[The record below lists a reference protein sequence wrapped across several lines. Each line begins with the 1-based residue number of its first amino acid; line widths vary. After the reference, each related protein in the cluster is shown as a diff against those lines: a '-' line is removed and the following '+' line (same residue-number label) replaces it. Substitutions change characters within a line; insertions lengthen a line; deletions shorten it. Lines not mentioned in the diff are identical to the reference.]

1 MNPKRTLAPAVAVT
15 AAALAAAGLAALPAA
30 GATKSVMLIDNK
42 FSPSKV
48 TVRRGTTVKFT
59 WAGKN
64 PHNVTAFQGP
74 VTFHSGTK
82 TTGPSRK
89 RLTRKGTYSIICTIH
104 SGMTLILKV
113 R

>member
-1 MNPKRTLAPAVAVT
+1 MKRTLALLT
-15 AAALAAAGLAALPAA
+15 AALAAAGLAALPAA
-30 GATKSVMLIDNK
+30 GATKGVKLIDNK

-82 TTGPSRK
+82 TTGTYRK
-89 RLTRKGTYSIICTIH
+89 RLARKGTYSIICTVH